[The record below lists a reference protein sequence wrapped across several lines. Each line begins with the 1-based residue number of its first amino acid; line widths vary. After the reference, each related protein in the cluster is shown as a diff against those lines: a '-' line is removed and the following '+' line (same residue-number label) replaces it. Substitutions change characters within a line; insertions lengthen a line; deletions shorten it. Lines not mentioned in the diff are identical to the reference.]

1 MAMIKMDPN
10 KWWRRKLAGM
20 AMQAII
26 SRQGTPK
33 EVKERDALAGIAVDW
48 ANRVM
53 RQILKHE
60 KVEAD
65 VQMERQSQSRS
76 QFPAL
81 TPCSRCGKPGIG
93 SGWCSDCQKE
103 YKMKEEG
110 Q

>member
-60 KVEAD
+60 KVESD
-65 VQMERQSQSRS
+65 IQMERASN
-76 QFPAL
+76 PLIL
-81 TPCSRCGKPGIG
+81 TPCSRCGKAGIG
-93 SGWCSDCQKE
+93 SGWCIECQKE
-103 YKMKEEG
+103 YKMRKEG